1 MVSCLYKD
9 CGRTL
14 WRHIHNVLLS
24 GPIRITKQCVLY
36 DLILLNL
43 VVFSHEFVS
52 NSFAAPWTVC
62 SLPGSYVHGISQ
74 AKILEWVPFS
84 SPRDLPG
91 PEVETASPIAGRFFT
106 IEPQGKFLLNIYTDK
121 KAWKIYLKFPY
132 DDQTSGIM
140 IFPCFVY
147 LYFLDYPLGIQV
159 AFVVR
164 KKEVTNKF
172 LKQNKNIKFYT

>member
-1 MVSCLYKD
+1 MD
-9 CGRTL
+9 
-14 WRHIHNVLLS
+14 
-24 GPIRITKQCVLY
+24 
-36 DLILLNL
+36 
-43 VVFSHEFVS
+43 
-52 NSFAAPWTVC
+52 C
-62 SLPGSYVHGISQ
+62 SLTGSSVHGISQ

-84 SPRDLPG
+84 SPRDLPS
-91 PEVETASPIAGRFFT
+91 PEVEPASPIAGGFFT

-132 DDQTSGIM
+132 YDISL
-140 IFPCFVY
+140 FFY

-164 KKEVTNKF
+164 KKEVTKKF